1 MHQAVCGMKL
11 LRKEDCFGMEGILQQ
26 VPSTWHRIEISQVE
40 DLSDA
45 VHGAGMEATQMAR
58 GKLSGSLIFSEQ
70 DGVTYSGGFI
80 EGRVALRGPLS
91 PDTLS
96 LGLGL
101 WLPGSSW
108 HSFTE
113 VKTGDVAIYHGG
125 DEHDSLYAPGS
136 MYAVATLSADQL
148 EQEAGRNGM
157 VLDRA
162 ALGGTGIHN
171 RSMTPEVV
179 TALAAEFSRIHTGNP
194 ARPGL
199 GKMLLRA
206 LINHLGRPPYNH
218 GRRANTHLHARI
230 VARARAYIVEH
241 LSEPIALDDIAAAAF
256 ASRRTLYRAFAD
268 ILDDTPQTYVRRLRL
283 HRIRRG
289 LATDRERAC
298 TIAVVANEWG
308 ISELGRLA
316 GWYRELFGELPSET
330 LAAFKQ
336 SESAQ
341 EGSTAH

>member
-1 MHQAVCGMKL
+1 M
-11 LRKEDCFGMEGILQQ
+11 
-26 VPSTWHRIEISQVE
+26 
-40 DLSDA
+40 
-45 VHGAGMEATQMAR
+45 
-58 GKLSGSLIFSEQ
+58 
-70 DGVTYSGGFI
+70 
-80 EGRVALRGPLS
+80 
-91 PDTLS
+91 
-96 LGLGL
+96 
-101 WLPGSSW
+101 
-108 HSFTE
+108 
-113 VKTGDVAIYHGG
+113 
-125 DEHDSLYAPGS
+125 
-136 MYAVATLSADQL
+136 
-148 EQEAGRNGM
+148 
-157 VLDRA
+157 
-162 ALGGTGIHN
+162 
-171 RSMTPEVV
+171 
-179 TALAAEFSRIHTGNP
+179 
-194 ARPGL
+194 
-199 GKMLLRA
+199 
-206 LINHLGRPPYNH
+206 
-218 GRRANTHLHARI
+218 
-230 VARARAYIVEH
+230 ARARAYIVEH